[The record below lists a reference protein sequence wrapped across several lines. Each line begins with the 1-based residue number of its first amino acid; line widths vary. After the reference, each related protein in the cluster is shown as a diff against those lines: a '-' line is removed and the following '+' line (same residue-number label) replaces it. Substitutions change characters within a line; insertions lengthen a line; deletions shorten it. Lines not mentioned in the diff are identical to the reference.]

1 MDKIV
6 LQVEGLK
13 CGGCESSVKSALEA
27 VHGVTAVRPN
37 HKLNR
42 VEIEF
47 DASLISI
54 QRITEIIVGRGY
66 TVKN

>member
-1 MDKIV
+1 MDQIV
-6 LQVEGLK
+6 LQVEGMK
-13 CGGCESSVKSALEA
+13 CGGCESSVKNALEA

-42 VEIEF
+42 VEIDF
-47 DASLISI
+47 DASLVSI

-66 TVKN
+66 PVKH